1 MLISTIAALST
12 FYPEANPAL
21 RGNDIFKNP
30 RVRNKQIFRI
40 IGKLPT
46 LAAAVRFPVLFGLRS
61 YLIGISPPNRQ
72 ALQPA
77 EFKPWLHRE
86 LLVHDGFA

>member
-30 RVRNKQIFRI
+30 RIRNKQIFRI

-46 LAAAVRFPVLFGLRS
+46 IAAAVRES
-61 YLIGISPPNRQ
+61 HS
-72 ALQPA
+72 AL
-77 EFKPWLHRE
+77 
-86 LLVHDGFA
+86 LLTSDP